1 MLVSSGWN
9 DSPMDSTEVVDLKSG
24 KIFSMAP
31 LGRRTRGATGGLLD
45 GLPVICG
52 GYKNNQIHSI
62 AKDQSKFLGQLS
74 VKRECAASVV
84 LSNNTLW
91 VTGGYDHSSFFSSF
105 LSLFGF
111 YKLKTTEIVTKDGK
125 TSQGPDLP
133 FAVAEHAIVPLNSGA
148 FILIGG
154 IGFGNYRGTHFYEEK
169 KGWRPGP
176 NLKKGRWAHT
186 AGVLTDRV
194 STKTYIVAVG
204 GHCAESSLEYLEYPG
219 SNDWMKG
226 KPTHSSLD
234 QLQLESHLFMF

>member
-1 MLVSSGWN
+1 
-9 DSPMDSTEVVDLKSG
+9 MDSTEVVDLKSG

-31 LGRRTRGATGGLLD
+31 LGRRTVGATGGLLD

-52 GYKNNQIHSI
+52 GDNDMIHSI

-74 VKRECAASVV
+74 VERRGAASVV

-91 VTGGYDHSSFFSSF
+91 VTGGQDRESWNS
-105 LSLFGF
+105 
-111 YKLKTTEIVTKDGK
+111 LKTTEYVTKDGQ

-133 FAVAEHAIVPLNSGA
+133 LPLQGHSIVPLNSGA

-154 IGFGNYRGTHFYEEK
+154 FSNGYYSRTDFYEEK
-169 KGWRPGP
+169 KGWRRGP
-176 NLKKGRWAHT
+176 DLKKGRFGHT

-204 GHCAESSLEYLEYPG
+204 GWHAESSLEYLEYPG

-234 QLQLESHLFMF
+234 QLQLESHLFLF

>member
-9 DSPMDSTEVVDLKSG
+9 GSAELDSTEVVDLKSG

-31 LGRRTRGATGGLLD
+31 LGRRTAAATGGLLD

-52 GYKNNQIHSI
+52 GDNDMIHSI
-62 AKDQSKFLGQLS
+62 AKDQSKFIGQLS
-74 VKRECAASVV
+74 VERTGAASVV

-91 VTGGYDHSSFFSSF
+91 VTGGCDQSWNPI
-105 LSLFGF
+105 
-111 YKLKTTEIVTKDGK
+111 KTTEFVTKDGQ

-133 FAVAEHAIVPLNSGA
+133 LPLYGHSIVPLNSGA

-154 IGFGNYRGTHFYEEK
+154 YGGDSSATHFYEEK

-176 NLKKGRWAHT
+176 NLKNGRFWHT

-204 GHCAESSLEYLEYPG
+204 GGGALKC
-219 SNDWMKG
+219 
-226 KPTHSSLD
+226 
-234 QLQLESHLFMF
+234 

>member
-1 MLVSSGWN
+1 
-9 DSPMDSTEVVDLKSG
+9 
-24 KIFSMAP
+24 MAP
-31 LGRRTRGATGGLLD
+31 LGTRTSGAIGGLLD

-52 GYKNNQIHSI
+52 GFYDNQIHSI

-74 VKRECAASVV
+74 VRRKLAASVV
-84 LSNNTLW
+84 ISNNTLW
-91 VTGGYDHSSFFSSF
+91 VTGGRDQYN
-105 LSLFGF
+105 GNPI
-111 YKLKTTEIVTKDGK
+111 KTTEFVTKDGQ
-125 TSQGPDLP
+125 TSQGPELP
-133 FAVAEHAIVPLNSGA
+133 LPLESHAIVPLNSGA

-154 IGFGNYRGTHFYEEK
+154 AGGDSSATHFYEEK

-176 NLKKGRWAHT
+176 NLKNGRYGHT

-204 GHCAESSLEYLEYPG
+204 GYGALSSLEYLEYPG

>member
-9 DSPMDSTEVVDLKSG
+9 GSAELDSTEVVDLKSG

-31 LGRRTRGATGGLLD
+31 LGRSTWGATGGLLD

-52 GYKNNQIHSI
+52 GYNDKQIHSI

-74 VKRECAASVV
+74 VERSHAASVV

-91 VTGGYDHSSFFSSF
+91 VTGGRDQSWNPI
-105 LSLFGF
+105 
-111 YKLKTTEIVTKDGK
+111 KTTEFVTKDGQ

-133 FAVAEHAIVPLNSGA
+133 LPLDSHSIVPLNSGA

-154 IGFGNYRGTHFYEEK
+154 YGGDSSATHFYEEK

-176 NLKKGRWAHT
+176 NLKKGRYCHT

-194 STKTYIVAVG
+194 STKQYIVAVG
-204 GHCAESSLEYLEYPG
+204 GHGARSSLEYLEYPG
-219 SNDWMKG
+219 SNEWMEG
-226 KPTHSSLD
+226 KP
-234 QLQLESHLFMF
+234 SH

>member
-1 MLVSSGWN
+1 
-9 DSPMDSTEVVDLKSG
+9 
-24 KIFSMAP
+24 MAP
-31 LGRRTRGATGGLLD
+31 LGRRTHGATGDLLD

-52 GYKNNQIHSI
+52 GWSGKPIHSI
-62 AKDQSKFLGQLS
+62 TKDQSKFLGQLS
-74 VKRECAASVV
+74 VQRSYAASVV

-91 VTGGYDHSSFFSSF
+91 VTGGYDQSFN
-105 LSLFGF
+105 LI
-111 YKLKTTEIVTKDGK
+111 KTTEIITKDGQ

-133 FAVAEHAIVPLNSGA
+133 LPNSSHSIVSLNSGA

-154 IGFGNYRGTHFYEEK
+154 YGGDRSATHLYEEK

-176 NLKKGRWAHT
+176 NLKNGRYCHT

-204 GHCAESSLEYLEYPG
+204 GRHAESSLEYLEYPG
-219 SNDWMKG
+219 SNEWMKG

-234 QLQLESHLFMF
+234 QLESHLYMF

>member
-1 MLVSSGWN
+1 
-9 DSPMDSTEVVDLKSG
+9 MDSTEVVDLKSG

-31 LGRRTRGATGGLLD
+31 LGKKTSCATGGLLD

-52 GYKNNQIHSI
+52 GYNDKIHSI

-74 VKRECAASVV
+74 VKRWRAASVV

-91 VTGGYDHSSFFSSF
+91 VTGGYDE
-105 LSLFGF
+105 SLDD
-111 YKLKTTEIVTKDGK
+111 LKTTEIVTKDGQ

-133 FAVAEHAIVPLNSGA
+133 LALSSHAIVSLNSGA

-154 IGFGNYRGTHFYEEK
+154 FDGDMSLSATHFYEEK

-176 NLKKGRWAHT
+176 NLKNGRFCHT

-204 GHCAESSLEYLEYPG
+204 GHGHGTYSSLEYLEYPG
-219 SNDWMKG
+219 SNEWIKG
-226 KPTHSSLD
+226 KPTH
-234 QLQLESHLFMF
+234 

>member
-9 DSPMDSTEVVDLKSG
+9 GSAKLDSTEVVDLKSG

-31 LGRRTRGATGGLLD
+31 LGTRTWGATGGLLD

-52 GYKNNQIHSI
+52 GSNDMIHSI

-74 VKRECAASVV
+74 VRRKYAASVV

-91 VTGGYDHSSFFSSF
+91 VTGGYDQS
-105 LSLFGF
+105 
-111 YKLKTTEIVTKDGK
+111 YNDYNPIKTTAFVSKDGQ
-125 TSQGPDLP
+125 TSHLP
-133 FAVAEHAIVPLNSGA
+133 LPLYGHSIVPLNSGA

-154 IGFGNYRGTHFYEEK
+154 YGGDSSGTHFYEEK

-176 NLKKGRWAHT
+176 NLKKGRYGHT

-204 GHCAESSLEYLEYPG
+204 GYGALSSLEYLEYPG

>member
-1 MLVSSGWN
+1 M
-9 DSPMDSTEVVDLKSG
+9 
-24 KIFSMAP
+24 
-31 LGRRTRGATGGLLD
+31 
-45 GLPVICG
+45 
-52 GYKNNQIHSI
+52 IHSI

-74 VKRECAASVV
+74 VQRYGAASVV

-91 VTGGYDHSSFFSSF
+91 VTGGVGQS
-105 LSLFGF
+105 GF
-111 YKLKTTEIVTKDGK
+111 TKTTEIVTKDGQ
-125 TSQGPDLP
+125 TSQGPELP
-133 FAVAEHAIVPLNSGA
+133 LPLESHAIVPLNSGA

-154 IGFGNYRGTHFYEEK
+154 DGGDSSATHFYEEK
-169 KGWRPGP
+169 KGWMPGP
-176 NLKKGRWAHT
+176 NLKNGRCSHT

-204 GHCAESSLEYLEYPG
+204 GWDAAGSSLEYLEYPG

>member
-1 MLVSSGWN
+1 
-9 DSPMDSTEVVDLKSG
+9 MDTTEVVDLKSG

-31 LGRRTRGATGGLLD
+31 LGTRTYGATGGLLD

-52 GYKNNQIHSI
+52 GDNDKQIHSI

-74 VKRECAASVV
+74 VPRWGAASVV

-91 VTGGYDHSSFFSSF
+91 VTGGQDQS
-105 LSLFGF
+105 GND
-111 YKLKTTEIVTKDGK
+111 LKTTEFVTKDGQS
-125 TSQGPDLP
+125 SQGPDLP
-133 FAVAEHAIVPLNSGA
+133 LPLQGHSIVPLNSGA

-154 IGFGNYRGTHFYEEK
+154 YGRDSSGTHFYEEK
-169 KGWRPGP
+169 KGWRAGP
-176 NLKKGRWAHT
+176 NLKKGRWGHT

-194 STKTYIVAVG
+194 STKQYIVAVG
-204 GHCAESSLEYLEYPG
+204 GIGARSSLEYLEYPG

-234 QLQLESHLFMF
+234 QLQLESHLCMF

>member
-1 MLVSSGWN
+1 MLVSSGCN
-9 DSPMDSTEVVDLKSG
+9 RSAALDSTEVVDLKSG

-31 LGRRTRGATGGLLD
+31 LGRRTSGATGGLLD

-52 GYKNNQIHSI
+52 GSNDMIHSI
-62 AKDQSKFLGQLS
+62 AKDQSKFLGQLF
-74 VKRECAASVV
+74 VERCGVASVV

-91 VTGGYDHSSFFSSF
+91 VTGGYDQSWN
-105 LSLFGF
+105 LI
-111 YKLKTTEIVTKDGK
+111 KTTEFVTKDGQ

-133 FAVAEHAIVPLNSGA
+133 LPLCGHAIVPLNSGA

-154 IGFGNYRGTHFYEEK
+154 SGNWRKTHFYEEK

-176 NLKKGRWAHT
+176 NLKKGRYWHT

-194 STKTYIVAVG
+194 STKTFIVAVG
-204 GHCAESSLEYLEYPG
+204 GHWAESSLEYLEYPG

>member
-1 MLVSSGWN
+1 MLVSSGLN
-9 DSPMDSTEVVDLKSG
+9 NGSALDSTEVVDLKSG

-31 LGRRTRGATGGLLD
+31 LGTRTAGATGGLLD
-45 GLPVICG
+45 GLPVICRG
-52 GYKNNQIHSI
+52 SHDNQIHSI

-74 VKRECAASVV
+74 VERTNAGSVV

-91 VTGGYDHSSFFSSF
+91 VTGGYDQS
-105 LSLFGF
+105 
-111 YKLKTTEIVTKDGK
+111 YNRLKTTEFVTKDGQ

-133 FAVAEHAIVPLNSGA
+133 LPLSGHAIVPLNSGA

-154 IGFGNYRGTHFYEEK
+154 CGGDRSATHFYEEK

-176 NLKKGRWAHT
+176 NLKNGRFWHT

-194 STKTYIVAVG
+194 STKQYIVAVG
-204 GHCAESSLEYLEYPG
+204 GAWANSSLEYLEYPG

-226 KPTHSSLD
+226 KPTHLSLD
-234 QLQLESHLFMF
+234 PLQLESHLCMF

>member
-1 MLVSSGWN
+1 
-9 DSPMDSTEVVDLKSG
+9 MDFCSFRNQVVDLKSG

-31 LGRRTRGATGGLLD
+31 LGTRTGGATGGLLD

-52 GYKNNQIHSI
+52 GDNDMIHSI

-74 VKRECAASVV
+74 VERSRAASVV

-91 VTGGYDHSSFFSSF
+91 VTGGKDQSGN
-105 LSLFGF
+105 LI
-111 YKLKTTEIVTKDGK
+111 KTTEFVTKDGQ

-133 FAVAEHAIVPLNSGA
+133 LPLESHAIVPLNNGT

-154 IGFGNYRGTHFYEEK
+154 NSWSSETHFYEEK
-169 KGWRPGP
+169 KGWRSGP
-176 NLKKGRWAHT
+176 NLKKGRRGHT

-204 GHCAESSLEYLEYPG
+204 GHGACCSLEYLEYPG